1 MVNKMNKQMEKIKLN
16 KNIQK
21 IKLYK
26 KNKRE

>member
-1 MVNKMNKQMEKIKLN
+1 MVKKMNKQMEKIKLN